1 MTNPGGTIATEAGH
15 WYTQTGAPCHE
26 VPNKS
31 KPGEM
36 RPTTKGD
43 ARKLNLSPSVS
54 LISNLL
60 AKEGVEKWKRDH
72 LMASAVEVI
81 RNPLEGDQAYMD
93 RVWECYTE
101 RTTRARELGTLIH
114 GEIEKNLG
122 GGFCDEAYERHV
134 SAALAAVDD
143 WCGLEGLAVEKS
155 FSHPLGYGGR
165 VDVHKRELLDST
177 GWVLDFKTTEFAET
191 KLPRTYDNHA
201 IQLAAYREGL
211 GMSSARCAII
221 YVSTS
226 VPGLTHLVELSQDEL
241 ERGWDIFERLV
252 ELWQIVNNYKPQT
265 ELTKEEVFA

>member
-36 RPTTKGD
+36 RPTTKKD
-43 ARKLNLSPSVS
+43 ARILNLSPSVS
-54 LISNLL
+54 LISNTL
-60 AKEGVEKWKRDH
+60 AAQQLEKWKRDQ
-72 LMASAVEVI
+72 LLLAGADTP
-81 RNPLEGDQAYMD
+81 RDPLEGHQAWMSRVMD
-93 RVWECYTE
+93 LYIE
-101 RTTRARELGTLIH
+101 RTTKARDLGTVIH
-114 GEIEKNLG
+114 GCIEKLLCGESFDPTYNEHAVG
-122 GGFCDEAYERHV
+122 
-134 SAALAAVDD
+134 ALKAVDE
-143 WCGLEGLAVEKS
+143 WCGLDGLAVEKS
-155 FSHPLGYGGR
+155 FAHPLGYGGR
-165 VDVHKRELLDST
+165 VDVHKRDLLDSA
-177 GWVLDFKTTEFAET
+177 GWVLDFKTKEFVAEA
-191 KLPRTYDNHA
+191 LPRTYDNHA

-252 ELWQIVNNYKPQT
+252 DLWQIVNNYKPQT